1 VSVLVMKFKMHCC
14 SVIQV
19 VRCLQSGLC
28 S

>member
-1 VSVLVMKFKMHCC
+1 MKFKMHCC